1 ARLLRSGCEGWIR
14 ADVRRRNSL
23 GAARNRIGNRE
34 GPGHGQDDAAAVQG
48 LDDNQQLH
56 DRCDRCRECGS
67 LPAPWLHRAGACFSS
82 DAGSPGWRTAGGA
95 NSRWSTN
102 AMATATF
109 HRGRRHPR
117 VRNAVQ
123 RPARRIVTNP
133 QQSEAASRDARDL
146 RVEQIIG
153 RLLQLGVLA
162 AALVVLV
169 GGVLLLRQ
177 YGHLPASFGTFA
189 GEDATLRSLTAII

>member
-1 ARLLRSGCEGWIR
+1 
-14 ADVRRRNSL
+14 
-23 GAARNRIGNRE
+23 
-34 GPGHGQDDAAAVQG
+34 
-48 LDDNQQLH
+48 
-56 DRCDRCRECGS
+56 
-67 LPAPWLHRAGACFSS
+67 
-82 DAGSPGWRTAGGA
+82 
-95 NSRWSTN
+95 
-102 AMATATF
+102 
-109 HRGRRHPR
+109 
-117 VRNAVQ
+117 
-123 RPARRIVTNP
+123 VTNP

-189 GEDATLRSLTAII
+189 GEDATLRSLTAIIRAALTGDSRAIVQLGLVVLIATPVARVALTLGAFLLQRDRLYVLTTSIVLALLLYGLIWGKA